1 MAGPPTKAPTLVR
14 SDKTAQGGGVG
25 TEGHESRLTVLVALG
40 ANLAI
45 AVAKSGAALLTGSA
59 SMVAEAAH
67 SFADMGNG
75 IFLLVAQRRSRQP
88 ADQEHPH
95 GHGREAYVWSMFAA
109 VGLFAVGAGIS
120 LSHGITELLN
130 PAPAQHFLVAYTVLA
145 VAFILEGLS
154 FVQAARQARYEAHK
168 ADHDLLEH
176 VLATSDPTLRAVFA
190 EDAAALIG
198 LLIAFA
204 GVGLHQLSGS
214 ALPDA
219 IGSILVG
226 CLLGVVSLVLMD
238 RNRRFLVGEAVEP
251 RLREAALARLLEE
264 AQVQDVTYLH
274 LEYSGPRQVSL
285 VARVDLVADHPESQV
300 ASALAEIERRLENIT
315 VVGSA
320 LLAPAHPGSTPL
332 PR

>member
-1 MAGPPTKAPTLVR
+1 MG
-14 SDKTAQGGGVG
+14 S

-45 AVAKSGAALLTGSA
+45 ALAKSAAAVLTGSA

-67 SFADMGNG
+67 SFADTGNG
-75 IFLLVAQRRSRQP
+75 VFLLVAQRRSQKP

-120 LSHGITELLN
+120 ISHGITELLN
-130 PAPAQHFLVAYTVLA
+130 PASAQHFRVAYAVLA
-145 VAFILEGLS
+145 VAFVLEGFS
-154 FVQAARQARYEAHK
+154 FVQAARQARLEAAK
-168 ADHDLLEH
+168 ADRDLLEH

-198 LLIAFA
+198 LVISFA
-204 GVGLHQLSGS
+204 GVLLHQLSGS
-214 ALPDA
+214 PVPDA
-219 IGSILVG
+219 IGSVLVG
-226 CLLGVVSLVLMD
+226 CLLGAVSLVLMD
-238 RNRRFLVGEAVEP
+238 RNRRFLVGVAVEP

-264 AQVQDVTYLH
+264 ARIQKVTYLH

-300 ASALAEIERRLENIT
+300 AASLAEIERRLERIA

-320 LLAPAHPGSTPL
+320 LLAPAHPDSASLT
-332 PR
+332 R